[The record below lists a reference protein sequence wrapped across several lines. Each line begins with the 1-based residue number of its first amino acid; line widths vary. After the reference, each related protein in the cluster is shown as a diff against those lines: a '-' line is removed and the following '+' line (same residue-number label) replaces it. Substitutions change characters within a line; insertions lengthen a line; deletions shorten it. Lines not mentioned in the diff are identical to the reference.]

1 MLRSD
6 TEKDAILLQV
16 MKIPRLDGGNGHKS
30 VLWDT
35 TCSNIFIRM
44 GHADKLLLREEDV
57 AHQAIGRG
65 QEGDWWKII

>member
-44 GHADKLLLREEDV
+44 GHADELLLREEEV
-57 AHQAIGRG
+57 MLQAIGRG
-65 QEGDWWKII
+65 QEGDRWKII